1 MKIADEDAVLIK
13 NLYLSKGWGA
23 RKPSCWINFLTNVG
37 NWEVSTIYWRK
48 YTRRVPLT
56 DSQAVADRIRREL
69 LRTLKQWMTLYWVRR
84 TSPKCTDRR
93 TKSHVKLAF
102 TVPVSIGSF
111 TVIFNSSASS
121 QRFSTFV
128 TLWTPQK
135 FQAWVADPTA
145 QGALA
150 LTFRT
155 PGWARTCL
163 IKIAYP
169 NDLNST
175 KC

>member
-1 MKIADEDAVLIK
+1 MPAALDDVEQIDCCKLLGVIFQSNFKMDSYV
-13 NLYLSKGWGA
+13 NYL
-23 RKPSCWINFLTNVG
+23 L
-37 NWEVSTIYWRK
+37 
-48 YTRRVPLT
+48 
-56 DSQAVADRIRREL
+56 SQCAQRMYILKL
-69 LRTLKQWMTLYWVRR
+69 LRHQSV
-84 TSPKCTDRR
+84 S
-93 TKSHVKLAF
+93 SQQII
-102 TVPVSIGSF
+102 TVAYALI
-111 TVIFNSSASS
+111 

-135 FQAWVADPTA
+135 FQARVADPTA

-150 LTFRT
+150 STFRT

>member
-1 MKIADEDAVLIK
+1 V
-13 NLYLSKGWGA
+13 
-23 RKPSCWINFLTNVG
+23 RF
-37 NWEVSTIYWRK
+37 
-48 YTRRVPLT
+48 
-56 DSQAVADRIRREL
+56 EL
-69 LRTLKQWMTLYWVRR
+69 VDYALFSL
-84 TSPKCTDRR
+84 
-93 TKSHVKLAF
+93 KLA
-102 TVPVSIGSF
+102 TSEDHLG
-111 TVIFNSSASS
+111 

-135 FQAWVADPTA
+135 FQARVADPTA

-150 LTFRT
+150 SAFPN

-163 IKIAYP
+163 IKMAYQ